1 MRKNTR
7 PANQLTALYV
17 ACSWLQGS
25 NTAYVLFSSGL
36 FYFLDVPTISENLAQ
51 ASMLSIH

>member
-7 PANQLTALYV
+7 PANQLAALYV
-17 ACSWLQGS
+17 ACSWLHGS

-51 ASMLSIH
+51 ACMLSIH

>member
-25 NTAYVLFSSGL
+25 NTACVLFSSGL
-36 FYFLDVPTISENLAQ
+36 FYFLDVPENLAQ
-51 ASMLSIH
+51 ACMLSIH